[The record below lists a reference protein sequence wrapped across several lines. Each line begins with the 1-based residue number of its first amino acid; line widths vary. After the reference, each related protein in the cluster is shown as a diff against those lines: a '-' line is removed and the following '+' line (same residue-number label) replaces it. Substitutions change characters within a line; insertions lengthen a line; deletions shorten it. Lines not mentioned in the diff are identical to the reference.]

1 MMALAK
7 CASNDLSVLVLEYP
21 EIIIPEQG
29 LKKLNWTRIFMLHD
43 EQALQSSSEL
53 VWQIVRKLDA
63 PACMILSNIDK
74 L

>member
-29 LKKLNWTRIFMLHD
+29 LKKIEFTRIFMLHD
-43 EQALQSSSEL
+43 EQALQSSNEF
-53 VWQIVRKLDA
+53 
-63 PACMILSNIDK
+63 
-74 L
+74 